1 MTEVAKHD
9 MLVYRI
15 ELVERRAKDEAELY
29 DAENPNDSITARGM
43 CATYRFKS
51 SSSQDPL
58 CRRGSA
64 TTIALQI
71 PHDVASA
78 QLGEHLRDLL
88 DLGWVDGIATSAGST
103 GTSGTIVTVEEPS
116 NDKERHYRQCEEGRY
131 IQRGLI
137 VVHCALADGGAGIR
151 GSEGVRAVRT
161 ESRRWDAS
169 EPGKRSC
176 AKRYSP

>member
-1 MTEVAKHD
+1 MTEAAKHD
-9 MLVYRI
+9 MSVYHI
-15 ELVERRAKDEAELY
+15 ELVERRVKDGAELY

-43 CATYRFKS
+43 CVTYRFKS

-58 CRRGSA
+58 CRRGGT
-64 TTIALQI
+64 TTIALEI

-88 DLGWVDGIATSAGST
+88 DLGWVDGIATSAGPT
-103 GTSGTIVTVEEPS
+103 GTGGTIVAVKEPS
-116 NDKERHYRQCEEGRY
+116 NDKERHYRKCEEGRY

-151 GSEGVRAVRT
+151 GLGEVRAIRA
-161 ESRRWDAS
+161 ESRRRDAS
-169 EPGKRSC
+169 GPGKRSC
-176 AKRYSP
+176 AKMCSP